1 VDVNTQVPDVTVIV
15 AVYNTMPYL
24 TTCLESVFGQTIG
37 VERLEV
43 VAVDDGS
50 TDDSGAELSRWAERF
65 PGSMTVLTQANSGG
79 PAGPSNRALD
89 VARGRYVFFL
99 GADDYLGAE
108 ALQRLVDTADELSAD
123 VVLGRL
129 VGTGG
134 RNVNQ
139 AVYQGGNRDDI
150 TLVNSPL
157 PWALSN
163 TKLFRRQL
171 LEDNAIRYPEQ
182 LRSGS
187 DQPFTIRAVAAARR
201 IAVRADYEFYYAT
214 RRTDSSNI
222 TYRTSLGEFVR
233 DTALIMDT
241 VAEVVTDP
249 AAREKVLRRHFTWE
263 LGKLLGER
271 FLAATHEERCE
282 VQQGIQKLSDLY
294 LTDAIR
300 ASLDVQHRVAL
311 GITQAGTV
319 DDMVE
324 LAEHRRDHGL
334 SPIEAH
340 DGRYYVGYPGFRDS
354 RDFPDSWYEC
364 TGQIIKRE
372 KQAEPARLSW
382 GRSPAGQRALL
393 IAWRTSLP
401 DLGTGDG
408 YTRGLTISK
417 LEPIPVRTQDD
428 AAGSVVRAFVS
439 PAVLAGDGRKWR
451 SKVTFVRTVP
461 EGRHGYA
468 LTVGDVA
475 GLGDRVH
482 REGRTFFR
490 VGALRGDRDELVL
503 TVQPISV
510 RRLAKD
516 TLRHAARRVGVRP

>member
-1 VDVNTQVPDVTVIV
+1 VDVNKRVPDVTVVI

-24 TTCLESVFGQTIG
+24 TACLESVFGQSIG

-50 TDDSGAELSRWAERF
+50 TDDSGAELLRWAERY
-65 PGSMTVLTQANSGG
+65 PDSMTVLTQANSGG

-89 VARGRYVFFL
+89 VATGRFVFFL
-99 GADDYLGAE
+99 GADDYLGLE

-123 VVLGRL
+123 IVLGRL

-139 AVYQGGNRDDI
+139 AVYKGGNRDHI
-150 TLVNSPL
+150 TLADSPL

-163 TKLFRRQL
+163 TKLFRREL
-171 LEDNAIRYPEQ
+171 IEEHAIRYPEQ

-187 DQPFTIRAVAAARR
+187 DQPFTIRAIAVSRV

-222 TYRTSLGEFVR
+222 TYRTSLADFVQ

-249 AAREKVLRRHFTWE
+249 VAREKVLRRHFTWE

-271 FLAATHEERCE
+271 FLAATPEERGQ
-282 VQQGIQKLSDLY
+282 VQQGIRKLADLY
-294 LTDAIR
+294 LTEPIR

-334 SPIEAH
+334 TPIEVH
-340 DGRYYVGYPGFRDS
+340 DGHYYVAYPGFRDA
-354 RDFPDSWYEC
+354 RGFPDVWYEC
-364 TGQIIKRE
+364 TAQMLKRE
-372 KQAEPARLSW
+372 TQTEPARLSW
-382 GRSPAGQRALL
+382 GRSPDGHRALL
-393 IAWRTSLP
+393 ITWRTSLP
-401 DLGTGDG
+401 DLGAVDG
-408 YTRGLTISK
+408 HTRCVSLSK
-417 LEPIPVRTQDD
+417 REPVEVRTED
-428 AAGSVVRAFVS
+428 AAEGSVVRTALI
-439 PAVLAGDGRKWR
+439 PAVLAAGGRKWR
-451 SKVTFVRTVP
+451 GRITFTRSVRDVKNSYAVTA
-461 EGRHGYA
+461 E
-468 LTVGDVA
+468 DVA
-475 GLGDRVH
+475 GVSDRVH
-482 REGRTFFR
+482 REGRTFYR
-490 VGALRGDRDELVL
+490 VGVILDDQGEIVV
-503 TVQPISV
+503 TIQPTSV
-510 RRLAKD
+510 PRLAKE
-516 TLRHAARRVGVRP
+516 TLRHAVRRVGVRA

>member
-1 VDVNTQVPDVTVIV
+1 MNTQVPDVTVVI

-50 TDDSGAELSRWAERF
+50 TDDSGAELRRWAERY
-65 PGSMTVLTQANSGG
+65 PEAMTVLSQANSGG

-108 ALQRLVDTADELSAD
+108 ALQRLVGAADELSAD

-150 TLVNSPL
+150 TLVNSAL

-171 LEDNAIRYPEQ
+171 IEDHAIRYPEQ

-187 DQPFTIRAVAAARR
+187 DQPFTIRAIAAAKR

-222 TYRTSLGEFVR
+222 TYRTSLAGFVR
-233 DTALIMDT
+233 DTELIMST
-241 VAEVVTDP
+241 VDEVVTDP
-249 AAREKVLRRHFTWE
+249 VAREKVLRRHFTWE

-271 FLAATHEERCE
+271 FLAATHDERCE
-282 VQQGIQKLSDLY
+282 VQQGIRKLAELY
-294 LTDAIR
+294 LTDSIR
-300 ASLDVQHRVAL
+300 DSLDVQHRVAL

-324 LAEHRRDHGL
+324 LAEHRRAHGL
-334 SPIEAH
+334 TPIEAH
-340 DGRYYVGYPGFRDS
+340 DGHYYVAYPGFRGS
-354 RDFPDSWYEC
+354 RGFPDSWYEC
-364 TGQIIKRE
+364 TGQMVKRE
-372 KQAEPARLSW
+372 KQTEPARLSW
-382 GRSPAGQRALL
+382 GRSPSGQRALL
-393 IAWRTSLP
+393 ITWRTSLP
-401 DLGTGDG
+401 DLGASGG
-408 YTRGLTISK
+408 HTRQLTLAK
-417 LEPIPVRTQDD
+417 REPIDVWTQDD
-428 AAGSVVRAFVS
+428 GDGSVVRA
-439 PAVLAGDGRKWR
+439 AVCPGMLIGDGQRWR
-451 SKVTFVRTVP
+451 GKVSFTRSVP
-461 EGRHGYA
+461 EGKGSYPVTA
-468 LTVGDVA
+468 DSFS
-475 GLGDRVH
+475 GLGDRLH
-482 REGRTFFR
+482 REGHNFFR
-490 VGALRGDRDELVL
+490 FGVSLGDRGEIVL
-503 TVQPISV
+503 TMQPIGV
-510 RRLAKD
+510 RGLAKD
-516 TLRHAARRVGVRP
+516 TLRHAARRVGVRA